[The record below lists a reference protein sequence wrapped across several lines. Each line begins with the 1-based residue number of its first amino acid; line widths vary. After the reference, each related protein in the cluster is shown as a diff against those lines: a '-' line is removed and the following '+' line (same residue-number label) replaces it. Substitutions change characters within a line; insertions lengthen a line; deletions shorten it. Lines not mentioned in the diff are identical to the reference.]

1 MSDRKD
7 HYDDP
12 FAFKT
17 LANVIKMDSTL
28 PKKME
33 DLTCEYGS
41 SHPVRFPN
49 PENVKLYDSENNEIC
64 IPKCQK
70 CGIHKCQ
77 IIGKN
82 AYMWFCSMCG
92 EP

>member
-7 HYDDP
+7 HDDDP

-17 LANVIKMDSTL
+17 LASEIDR
-28 PKKME
+28 KKKNKPELMS
-33 DLTCEYGS
+33 EYGS
-41 SHPVRFPN
+41 PQSLRHLSYD
-49 PENVKLYDSENNEIC
+49 NVKGYDAENNEIC

-82 AYMWFCSMCG
+82 VYMWFCSMCG
-92 EP
+92 EQ

>member
-17 LANVIKMDSTL
+17 LASEIDRIKKNKPELMA
-28 PKKME
+28 
-33 DLTCEYGS
+33 EYGS
-41 SHPVRFPN
+41 SHPVNFLK
-49 PENVKLYDSENNEIC
+49 PENVIMTDEEGEEVC

-77 IIGKN
+77 VIGEN
-82 AYMWFCSMCG
+82 AYMWFCAKCG
-92 EP
+92 SQ

>member
-7 HYDDP
+7 YYDDP

-17 LANVIKMDSTL
+17 LANVIKL
-28 PKKME
+28 NPPVKME
-33 DLTCEYGS
+33 IE
-41 SHPVRFPN
+41 
-49 PENVKLYDSENNEIC
+49 EEIC

-82 AYMWFCSMCG
+82 ACMWFCSMCG
-92 EP
+92 EQ

>member
-17 LANVIKMDSTL
+17 LASEIDRM
-28 PKKME
+28 KKDKSELMSE
-33 DLTCEYGS
+33 SGS
-41 SHPVRFPN
+41 LHPIHFLD
-49 PENVKLYDSENNEIC
+49 PENVIAINEDGKEIC

-77 IIGKN
+77 VIDQN
-82 AYMWFCSMCG
+82 AYMWFCAKCG
-92 EP
+92 GQ

>member
-17 LANVIKMDSTL
+17 LAGEIDRM
-28 PKKME
+28 KKNKPE
-33 DLTCEYGS
+33 LISEYGS
-41 SHPVRFPN
+41 CQPVSFLD
-49 PENVKLYDSENNEIC
+49 PENVKAYDAENNEIC

-92 EP
+92 EA